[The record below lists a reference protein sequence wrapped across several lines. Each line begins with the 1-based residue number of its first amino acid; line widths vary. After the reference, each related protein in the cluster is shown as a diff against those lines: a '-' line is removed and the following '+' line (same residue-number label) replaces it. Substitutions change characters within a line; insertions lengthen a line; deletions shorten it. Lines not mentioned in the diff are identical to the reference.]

1 MAIKIDISQYIT
13 RHARGLHANY
23 NALIAEEGIQK
34 DGVIYYCTDTTGAY
48 QGCIIYNGITYGQ
61 GNGGVTGISA
71 EQVGNGIKV
80 TLTLKDGTTKD
91 FTIPVATTSTFG
103 LVKTTNSITGNND
116 DTSLVPTYSLVK
128 ALDTNKAS
136 LTSPNFSG
144 TPKIGGK
151 EIATKEDVTSAIAA
165 NDAMRYK
172 GTLGTGGDFTAL
184 PNISDT
190 AVKNGDTYKVVTAS
204 RYNGTTTA
212 KVGDMYIA
220 NKDTA
225 TTGTWDYV
233 PSGDEIE
240 TYIQIG
246 TGTAQS
252 GVVKLGTVVTKNI
265 VDSQANATDTDDS
278 LVPTE
283 KRVQGKIDALKTSID
298 SKVKSVT
305 SNTLNVTNT
314 QQDITVELKDIHT
327 AEENVFGATPGP
339 QSPSFGGTFKLFP
352 VKVDKQGRVIG
363 NGSEVPVTIPGNTA
377 TTTAKGL
384 MSATD
389 KGYLDDVVKAL
400 KWIDI
405 TNS

>member
-1 MAIKIDISQYIT
+1 MAIKVDITQYIT

-23 NALIAEEGIQK
+23 ESLLAQDGIQK

-61 GNGGVTGISA
+61 GNGGVTNISA
-71 EQVGNGIKV
+71 AQDTNGIKV
-80 TLTLKDGTTKD
+80 TLTFKDNSTKD
-91 FTIPVATTSTFG
+91 FTIAKASTSTYG
-103 LVKTTNSITGNND
+103 VVKTTNSISGDNTD
-116 DTSLVPTYSLVK
+116 QSLVPTYSVVK
-128 ALDTNKAS
+128 ALDTNKAP
-136 LTSPNFSG
+136 LASPNFSG
-144 TPKIGGK
+144 TPKINSK

-184 PNISDT
+184 PNITSTD
-190 AVKNGDTYKVVTAS
+190 VKNGDTYKVVAVG

-252 GVVKLGTVVTKNI
+252 GVVKLGTVVTKN
-265 VDSQANATDTDDS
+265 VLLSDANATDTDDS

-305 SNTLNVTNT
+305 SETLDVTNT
-314 QQDITVELKDIHT
+314 QQDINIELSEVGT
-327 AEENVFGATPGP
+327 AGTKGGMGSAQTPDFGATVSIAG
-339 QSPSFGGTFKLFP
+339 
-352 VKVDKQGRVIG
+352 VVVDKYGRVTG
-363 NGSEVPVTIPGNTA
+363 GGQPHSLTFPSKTA
-377 TTTAKGL
+377 STEKAGL

-400 KWIDI
+400 KWIDV
-405 TNS
+405 TA

>member
-23 NALIAEEGIQK
+23 NALIAEDGIQK

-61 GNGGVTGISA
+61 GNGGVTSISA
-71 EQVGNGIKV
+71 EQDTNGIKV
-80 TLTLKDGTTKD
+80 TLTFKDNTTKD
-91 FTIPVATTSTFG
+91 FTIAKANTSTYG
-103 LVKTTNSITGNND
+103 VVKTTNSITGDNAD
-116 DTSLVPTYSLVK
+116 QALVPTYSVVK
-128 ALDTNKAS
+128 ALDTNKAPIAN
-136 LTSPNFSG
+136 PNFTG
-144 TPKIGGK
+144 IPKIGGK

-172 GTLGTGGDFTAL
+172 GTLGTNGDVTAL
-184 PNISDT
+184 PVITSTD
-190 AVKNGDTYKVVTAS
+190 VKNGDTYKVVTAG
-204 RYNGTTTA
+204 RYNGTITA

-233 PSGDEIE
+233 PSGDENE
-240 TYIQIG
+240 TMIQIG

-252 GVVKLGTVVTKNI
+252 GVVKLGTVVTKNV

-305 SNTLNVTNT
+305 SNTLNVTNA
-314 QQDITVELKDIHT
+314 QQAITVELKDIHSGT
-327 AEENVFGATPGP
+327 EKTFGGVAGNQTPT
-339 QSPSFGGTFKLFP
+339 FGGTFTVYPIKF
-352 VKVDKQGRVIG
+352 DKYGRATG
-363 NGSEVPVTIPGNTA
+363 NGTSATVKIPDAVA

-400 KWIDI
+400 KWIDV
-405 TNS
+405 TA